1 MVRFGVSAVF
11 AAVLACPAAARI
23 LAVNEIPDWA
33 WVRHYEAIEAAH
45 QRYNATGVLHRRDD
59 CNGQECATYTDVHSD
74 EKATA
79 WGDDIVAQGYD
90 PPPVNSWTEI
100 KNNARKGC
108 LDSSCGSAPTCHENF
123 KNTAC
128 LTITGDYS
136 GQELGLQMYDA
147 LWVVFGH
154 TVKEEN
160 ALDAIEDVIAA
171 IRQSTTPTNYHMR
184 MNKDHGMSGFLDF
197 AFYEKETSGFNF
209 CDILNPW
216 LEAGSLVPN
225 EAVQGA
231 LVPAKI
237 LCAFK
242 G

>member
-1 MVRFGVSAVF
+1 MVKFAISAALIALL
-11 AAVLACPAAARI
+11 AAPAAARI
-23 LAVNEIPDWA
+23 LAIDEIPDWA
-33 WVRHYEAIEAAH
+33 WAHHAAAIAAVE
-45 QRYNATGVLHRRDD
+45 QRYNSTSALLRRED

-100 KNNARKGC
+100 KNTARKGC
-108 LDSSCGSAPTCHENF
+108 LDSSCGSAPTCHQNF

-136 GQELGLQMYDA
+136 GQDVGLQMYDA
-147 LWVVFGH
+147 LWVVFDH

-160 ALDAIEDVIAA
+160 ALDAIEDAIAA
-171 IRQSTTPTNYHMR
+171 IRMSTTPTNYHMR
-184 MNKDHGMSGFLDF
+184 MDKDHGRSSFLDF
-197 AFYEKETSGFNF
+197 AFYEKENSSFNF

-216 LEAGSLVPN
+216 LAAGGVIPN
-225 EAVQGA
+225 GAVQGA
-231 LVPAKI
+231 LAPAKV